1 MGCANQ
7 AENYRSTTLDSAA
20 ALRLNPN
27 NIKAHFRSA
36 SALFALDKVLEALD
50 VASRGI
56 KLDENNA
63 ALAKLLDRIR
73 ERAKVKEAQDRRR
86 AAEQQRR
93 QQEQSVLQAV
103 LKEKKIQIRGS
114 KNSPNLE
121 DAVIRLSPDPL
132 SPKSLLEFPVML
144 LYPMHNQSDLIKAWA
159 EKTAITDHLSYILPL
174 PWDSKNQYKL
184 ATVECYMDT
193 ISGGLMKVGKKLT
206 LLEVLSNGKTEV
218 VDGLVRIFVVPV
230 SLAPQWIDEVKRKK
244 GKS

>member
-1 MGCANQ
+1 MGCANRI
-7 AENYRSTTLDSAA
+7 ENYRSTTLDSAA
-20 ALRLNPN
+20 ALRINPN

-56 KLDENNA
+56 KLDANNA
-63 ALAKLLDRIR
+63 ALAKLLDKIR
-73 ERAKVKEAQDRRR
+73 ERAKVREAQDRRR
-86 AAEQQRR
+86 VAEHQRR
-93 QQEQSVLQAV
+93 RQEQSVLQAV
-103 LKEKKIQIRGS
+103 LKAKKIQVRGS
-114 KNSPNLE
+114 QNSPNLE
-121 DAVIRLSPDPL
+121 DASIRLSPDPL
-132 SPKSLLEFPVML
+132 SPASLLEFPVML

-218 VDGLVRIFVVPV
+218 VDGLVRIFVVPT